1 MENISYR
8 HLSESDRI
16 RIEVLLSEG
25 QTQTDIAKILCV
37 DRSTICREL
46 KNRGM
51 PKSYFG
57 KFAQINYETKREK
70 CRPKRKIE
78 ETPIGSYVI
87 GRIKAGWSPETI
99 SGRIDL
105 EIQKGL
111 RPASDKMVCET
122 IYKFIYE
129 SEYGKREKIY
139 QYLRRGKR
147 KRTVQHGRKSQKQTI
162 SNRVFIDQRPKEV
175 NERKQIGHWEGDTI
189 HYAHKQGINSLVERK
204 ARFVELTKLER
215 RTANETERAVKTKLE
230 NHVRKTLTVDNGSEN
245 TNHETIA
252 KSLSI
257 SVFFCHAYHS
267 WEKGTNENMNGIV
280 RRYLPKRSSLENV
293 TQQDLDDIAG
303 ELNDRPRKILGYQ
316 TPKEVLLFETKKLTN
331 CCTWN

>member
-1 MENISYR
+1 MKNLSYK
-8 HLSESDRI
+8 HLTESDRI
-16 RIEVLLSEG
+16 RLEVLLGEG
-25 QTQTDIAKILCV
+25 KSQTDIAEVLCV
-37 DRSTICREL
+37 NRSTICREL

-51 PKSYFG
+51 PKRYLG
-57 KFAQINYETKREK
+57 KFAQVNYEEKREK

-78 ETPIGSYVI
+78 KTSIGSYVI

-105 EIQKGL
+105 EIEKGL
-111 RPASDKMVCET
+111 RPLSDQIVCET

-129 SEYGKREKIY
+129 SEYGKREDIY
-139 QYLRRGKR
+139 QYLRRGK
-147 KRTVQHGRKSQKQTI
+147 KRRTKQHGRKSQKQTI
-162 SNRVFIDQRPKEV
+162 PNRVFIDQRPKEV
-175 NERKQIGHWEGDTI
+175 DERNEIGHWEGDTI
-189 HYAHKQGINSLVERK
+189 HYAYKQGINSLVERK

-215 RTANETERAVKTKLE
+215 RTADETEKAVKAKLK

-252 KSLSI
+252 KSLSL

-293 TQQDLDDIAG
+293 TQQDLDDIAE
-303 ELNDRPRKILGYQ
+303 ELNDRPRKILDYQ
-316 TPKEVLLFETKKLTN
+316 TPKEVLLFEMKKLTN